1 MLILEIKV
9 TPSSGKSEV
18 IIDKQGRLKAF
29 LKNPPEGGKAN
40 QELLKLLS
48 HGLKCPVSAVSIIR
62 GATHRSKTIKID
74 LPLSYEE
81 VLSSLGL
88 SHQTSLVG

>member
-9 TPSSGKSEV
+9 TPSSGKSE
-18 IIDKQGRLKAF
+18 ISLDKQGRIKAF

-40 QELLKLLS
+40 HELLKLLS
-48 HGLKCPVSAVSIIR
+48 HALKCPMSALSIIR

-74 LPLSYEE
+74 LPLSYGE
-81 VLSSLGL
+81 VLSRLGL
-88 SHQTSLVG
+88 SHQTSLIG